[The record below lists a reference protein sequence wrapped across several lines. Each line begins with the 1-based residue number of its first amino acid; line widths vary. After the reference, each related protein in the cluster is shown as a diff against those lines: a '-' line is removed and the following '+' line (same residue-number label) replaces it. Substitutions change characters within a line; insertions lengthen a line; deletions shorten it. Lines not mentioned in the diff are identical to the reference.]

1 MKGRR
6 LFITV
11 AAVLAAM
18 LAADILAG
26 GNAPK
31 EVFCLLRIPRALTSA
46 ICGAV
51 LALAGAQMQA
61 IFRNPLADP
70 HIMGVSSGAGLGAAI
85 VTLAGGT
92 AAGGSAASA
101 TADGLRTGIAEFAG
115 NLTIA
120 AAAAAGALL
129 TSLLIIYVSRKVK
142 GTYTLLVFGVL
153 TGFAINAII
162 SALQAWAAPDSL
174 RLYYSWSAG
183 SFIHCG
189 GTEIMIMAAAG
200 AAGLIMA
207 LREAKGLDILLF
219 GDSYAALS
227 GADPQKIRWISLAG
241 CCLVTGAATA
251 FCGPV
256 GFVGIVA
263 PHIARRLAGTSA
275 HLTVLPVSLIT
286 GAILGTSADLVSQ
299 VAAAPLPAGSAMALI
314 GIPFILYIMLKGDP
328 ESKKDIETSGRT
340 GDGHHGIQAGR
351 AGTEKRDETQGK
363 AFGDNGSMTCPEG
376 TVPDDMSRNGRTL
389 LGIRDLTIGYGG
401 RTLCSGIS
409 FDIRKGDC
417 IMLCGANGSGKTTL
431 LRTLASMHVRGS
443 GKAAGTPDTSPN
455 IIMIPSGIRKVRGF
469 TLEEFIRTGC
479 FQLSDWAG
487 KLSAE
492 DRRRQEEAMDRLRI
506 SDLSDRD
513 ISTLSDGEFRKGC
526 IASALCRLADLILLD
541 EPTAFL
547 DAENR
552 AEVLAMLRDI
562 SEKSGTAVMF
572 SSHDI
577 AEAAGYCSRV
587 AAIGADRMFRISA
600 PDADTDMEKKLQTAG
615 SIFKNKNITFGS

>member
-1 MKGRR
+1 M
-6 LFITV
+6 T
-11 AAVLAAM
+11 
-18 LAADILAG
+18 
-26 GNAPK
+26 
-31 EVFCLLRIPRALTSA
+31 
-46 ICGAV
+46 
-51 LALAGAQMQA
+51 
-61 IFRNPLADP
+61 
-70 HIMGVSSGAGLGAAI
+70 
-85 VTLAGGT
+85 
-92 AAGGSAASA
+92 
-101 TADGLRTGIAEFAG
+101 
-115 NLTIA
+115 
-120 AAAAAGALL
+120 
-129 TSLLIIYVSRKVK
+129 
-142 GTYTLLVFGVL
+142 
-153 TGFAINAII
+153 
-162 SALQAWAAPDSL
+162 
-174 RLYYSWSAG
+174 
-183 SFIHCG
+183 
-189 GTEIMIMAAAG
+189 MAAAG

-219 GDSYAALS
+219 GDGYAALS

-314 GIPFILYIMLKGDP
+314 GIPFILYIMLKGD
-328 ESKKDIETSGRT
+328 SGASGRAR
-340 GDGHHGIQAGR
+340 DGHFPEKADRGHQSAPSYREGA
-351 AGTEKRDETQGK
+351 EKRDETPGEVRHGTGK
-363 AFGDNGSMTCPEG
+363 TSPEG

>member
-101 TADGLRTGIAEFAG
+101 TEDGLRTGIAEFAG

-275 HLTVLPVSLIT
+275 
-286 GAILGTSADLVSQ
+286 DLVSQ

-351 AGTEKRDETQGK
+351 AGTEKRDKAQGK
-363 AFGDNGSMTCPEG
+363 AFGNNGSMTCPKG
-376 TVPDDMSRNGRTL
+376 TAKDDMSQGGRTL

-431 LRTLASMHVRGS
+431 LRTLASMHVRSS
-443 GKAAGTPDTSPN
+443 GKAAGTPDTAPN

-600 PDADTDMEKKLQTAG
+600 PDADTDMEKKLRTAG

>member
-85 VTLAGGT
+85 VTLAG
-92 AAGGSAASA
+92 
-101 TADGLRTGIAEFAG
+101 AEFAG

-219 GDSYAALS
+219 GDRYAALS
-227 GADPQKIRWISLAG
+227 GADP
-241 CCLVTGAATA
+241 
-251 FCGPV
+251 P
-256 GFVGIVA
+256 
-263 PHIARRLAGTSA
+263 
-275 HLTVLPVSLIT
+275 
-286 GAILGTSADLVSQ
+286 
-299 VAAAPLPAGSAMALI
+299 
-314 GIPFILYIMLKGDP
+314 
-328 ESKKDIETSGRT
+328 
-340 GDGHHGIQAGR
+340 
-351 AGTEKRDETQGK
+351 
-363 AFGDNGSMTCPEG
+363 
-376 TVPDDMSRNGRTL
+376 
-389 LGIRDLTIGYGG
+389 
-401 RTLCSGIS
+401 
-409 FDIRKGDC
+409 
-417 IMLCGANGSGKTTL
+417 
-431 LRTLASMHVRGS
+431 
-443 GKAAGTPDTSPN
+443 
-455 IIMIPSGIRKVRGF
+455 
-469 TLEEFIRTGC
+469 
-479 FQLSDWAG
+479 
-487 KLSAE
+487 
-492 DRRRQEEAMDRLRI
+492 
-506 SDLSDRD
+506 
-513 ISTLSDGEFRKGC
+513 
-526 IASALCRLADLILLD
+526 
-541 EPTAFL
+541 
-547 DAENR
+547 
-552 AEVLAMLRDI
+552 
-562 SEKSGTAVMF
+562 
-572 SSHDI
+572 
-577 AEAAGYCSRV
+577 
-587 AAIGADRMFRISA
+587 
-600 PDADTDMEKKLQTAG
+600 
-615 SIFKNKNITFGS
+615 